1 MPAEELPLDMRI
13 DLQIRDVLIQYKTT
27 AWDILENDILD
38 GIMRHKWCRSRQSG
52 YDIGETGA
60 LSDWL
65 YITQARCLRPDPSE
79 AEAESEYAFMRL
91 LRDHGILALK
101 VIADRV
107 DDLNKHLWYESKEAK
122 QDIGRKAS
130 LDDWI
135 RKYTWYPGNRELM
148 EIEYAY
154 KRGEF
159 REDEQDLYEFV
170 RTHRA
175 EIEECRK
182 SWQAKIRSEKPIS
195 LLDATKLL
203 FLKKQS
209 VNPRRDIAV
218 QLGEINSEI
227 ERQHAND
234 EDTRLRIEMDYGKNK
249 AADWRDRKVKT
260 IEYIITIHADK
271 ILKYLDEAP
280 KPQREYAMVG

>member
-1 MPAEELPLDMRI
+1 MPADDLPLDMRI
-13 DLQIRDVLIQYKTT
+13 DLEIRDVLIQYRTT
-27 AWDILENDILD
+27 AWDIMEYDILD
-38 GIMRHKWCRSRQSG
+38 GIKRHKWCCSCQRGQ
-52 YDIGETGA
+52 DIGETRA

-65 YITQARCLRPDPSE
+65 YMMQSRCLRPDPSE
-79 AEAESEYAFMRL
+79 AEVGSENKFMRL
-91 LRDHGILALK
+91 LRDHGLVALN

-107 DDLNKHLWYESKEAK
+107 EDLNKHLWYESEEAGR
-122 QDIGRKAS
+122 DIGRSAA
-130 LDDWI
+130 LDNWI

-159 REDEQDLYEFV
+159 REDEQDLYEFI

-175 EIEECRK
+175 DIEECRK
-182 SWQAKIRSEKPIS
+182 SWQAKIRNEKQIS

-209 VNPRRDIAV
+209 VNPKRDIV
-218 QLGEINSEI
+218 TQLGEINREI

-234 EDTRLRIEMDYGKNK
+234 EDTRIRIARDR
-249 AADWRDRKVKT
+249 AAGWRDRKVKA
-260 IEYIITIHADK
+260 IEYIITIHSDR
-271 ILKYLDEAP
+271 ILKYLNEAP
-280 KPQREYAMVG
+280 KPEREYAMVG